1 MADDLYT
8 IQIRYRSEGYDRVSQ
23 QYTRLQQNIQGTTQ
37 AQTRNNRASQQ
48 SARTNSTVQRSA
60 RSLATTQGR
69 VRQQFLNTA
78 NSIAILDGPLGGIAS
93 RFSAFG
99 VLVGRAGI
107 ALAAFG
113 AATAALTVAVGRGV
127 TIMQDWEVELA
138 KINAILET
146 TGNQVGMTA
155 RDIES
160 FSRSLALATL
170 ESEKNIA
177 SAASQLLTFRNVGA
191 EVFEDVLRSATDLA
205 ALGFGTVESEAV
217 KLAKALED
225 PRQGLTS
232 LSRAGITF
240 TRQQRQMIISMVD
253 AGREAEAMEVVLDR
267 VNRQVGGAAEAAARD
282 TMAGA
287 WDTIGQAFRRASQQ
301 AAEATVEV
309 TGLDNAL
316 KAIADS
322 ISDFA
327 AGPGSLEDQFKRAKE
342 ELESVKREIEALEV
356 VSRDDIMST
365 AELGGGQILEEEAD
379 RRIQKA
385 REELDAVSELFNVEQ
400 RRQALAE
407 AEGRADRRA
416 EGIANLQTQLD
427 LRKESLGL
435 SEQENRLRRQFAEEG
450 LFGVDIDQEVD
461 RFVNGLREAGT
472 SHREIVLRAE
482 EYRRELEQIP
492 SLWEE
497 ALDVARA
504 EELDRQLL
512 SGVARIRQQ
521 VEESVVLNELMQE
534 GNSHQEARNMLQ
546 DELLRRQ
553 ALSIIASQDST
564 QAQIEVANETLK
576 LLNIQDRVNDS
587 IDEGR
592 REAQALAAE
601 TRRAV
606 DAANSLQS
614 AFGGVAAA
622 INSAQARMVGL
633 NAQLRAARAGA
644 SSGVARA
651 IGGVAETGETLRQEA
666 RQMEERFGLPGVGA
680 LTSDTRQ
687 MLSELEGLEVQAART
702 QEEISEVFSGGG
714 RSGGS
719 AGGTQRDVLGEIQQE
734 IQQRQ
739 TLLGLRG
746 EERDIMENVFQI
758 QQRLGDQAGEVSDE
772 MVQSL
777 ARQMQELEDAEQ
789 TQQRLESLEQ
799 QLSLERE
806 LAGVNED
813 RARLI
818 QAMGE
823 QYNNL
828 SQSQAN
834 ALEEQIR
841 QVRELTE
848 AHERLAEAQQRAAQF
863 ATDLFMAA
871 VQGGDDFR
879 DTLRNILLQ
888 IARMQAMAAFQ
899 NLFSGMGSA
908 GGPLSF
914 LLAPSANGNVFSGGK
929 TVPFAS
935 GGVVSSPTMFP
946 MRGNETGLMG
956 EAGPEAIMPL
966 SRGKDGK
973 LGVKSDG
980 RSETPQQS
988 PPTIINV
995 MDPEIV
1001 GNYLNTTKGERV
1013 IMNVLDRNGV
1023 TRG

>member
-23 QYTRLQQNIQGTTQ
+23 QYTRLQQSIQGTTQ

-60 RSLATTQGR
+60 RSLSTTQAQ

-93 RFSAFG
+93 RFSALG
-99 VLVGRAGI
+99 VLVGRSGL
-107 ALAAFG
+107 ALAGFG
-113 AATAALTVAVGRGV
+113 AAASALTFTLQAGIR
-127 TIMQDWEVELA
+127 TFVEYQTSILTTTQL
-138 KINAILET
+138 LET
-146 TGNQVGMTA
+146 TGNRVSMTA
-155 RDIES
+155 NEIDGL
-160 FSRSLALATL
+160 SRSIANETLASTDAIR
-170 ESEKNIA
+170 SA
-177 SAASQLLTFRNVGA
+177 SNQLLTFRQVSGD
-191 EVFEDVLRSATDLA
+191 VFGDVLNLA
-205 ALGFGTVESEAV
+205 QDMAQLGFGTVESEAV
-217 KLAKALED
+217 KLAKAIED
-225 PRQGLTS
+225 PNQSLTS
-232 LSRAGITF
+232 LSRSGITF
-240 TRQQRQMIISMVD
+240 TRQQRAVIQTLMET
-253 AGREAEAMEVVLDR
+253 GREAEATARILENVE
-267 VNRQVGGAAEAAARD
+267 RQVGGAGRAAAQGF
-282 TMAGA
+282 AGDL
-287 WDTIGQAFRRASQQ
+287 DTIRQALSEIREDFARTFLEELDLTSVIGLPGTSSIAKLFGIEETTTVDLIAALANLSSARNEDRAAAEEQNTTQQ
-301 AAEATVEV
+301 RLIRSSKQLGSVISSIDDNLRSFQPTTKEAAEAFNNLTALQQELVRQGDV
-309 TGLDNAL
+309 TLQQFTGLDLAFNDVSKSIEGGSRAL
-316 KAIADS
+316 SNYRAALRAVTAESARQELVRTQDIRDGISEIQEEIRERERNLGLLRQEADAR
-322 ISDFA
+322 DRLRDLGLY
-327 AGPGSLEDQFKRAKE
+327 GPQLGPMREFLQGMA
-342 ELESVKREIEALEV
+342 ESV
-356 VSRDDIMST
+356 
-365 AELGGGQILEEEAD
+365 
-379 RRIQKA
+379 IQ
-385 REELDAVSELFNVEQ
+385 Q
-400 RRQALAE
+400 R
-407 AEGRADRRA
+407 
-416 EGIANLQTQLD
+416 QLSD
-427 LRKESLGL
+427 N
-435 SEQENRLRRQFAEEG
+435 QQDF
-450 LFGVDIDQEVD
+450 Q
-461 RFVNGLREAGT
+461 
-472 SHREIVLRAE
+472 
-482 EYRRELEQIP
+482 RELEQSSEQLNRQAQQQEILNGL
-492 SLWEE
+492 SRKSSELSRLKAQEE
-497 ALDVARA
+497 MVIQRALELNLDRESDIVQEVLEAIQRKREAVQETNNLERAANRVAGAFGAVNGALDSARSRLVGLTA
-504 EELDRQLL
+504 EANALASGMDRVGARTASTMAQIRSEI
-512 SGVARIRQQ
+512 SGIDAPDFVQDALRVGAAATESALRAGDEQQRRI
-521 VEESVVLNELMQE
+521 
-534 GNSHQEARNMLQ
+534 
-546 DELLRRQ
+546 DEL
-553 ALSIIASQDST
+553 
-564 QAQIEVANETLK
+564 
-576 LLNIQDRVNDS
+576 
-587 IDEGR
+587 
-592 REAQALAAE
+592 
-601 TRRAV
+601 
-606 DAANSLQS
+606 
-614 AFGGVAAA
+614 
-622 INSAQARMVGL
+622 
-633 NAQLRAARAGA
+633 
-644 SSGVARA
+644 
-651 IGGVAETGETLRQEA
+651 
-666 RQMEERFGLPGVGA
+666 
-680 LTSDTRQ
+680 TS
-687 MLSELEGLEVQAART
+687 
-702 QEEISEVFSGGG
+702 SGGG
-714 RSGGS
+714 GGS
-719 AGGTQRDVLGEIQQE
+719 SGGTQRDILGEIQQE

-966 SRGKDGK
+966 KRGKDGK
-973 LGVKSDG
+973 LGVKSEG

-988 PPTIINV
+988 VPTIINV